1 MGVFGRRV
9 IYSRVIQSIFWRL
22 LVSVK
27 VVLTQKFLSAIKL
40 RNAVWHPGALLEIF
54 NVHLHSKGSK
64 KSCSSL

>member
-1 MGVFGRRV
+1 M
-9 IYSRVIQSIFWRL
+9 
-22 LVSVK
+22 SVK